1 MNLVRV
7 QLNLLCML
15 YRTESLQGNKQDK
28 EHKITSTC
36 NWRKAFRLSLVK
48 RRTYSLSRKSQESLR
63 DKIKILRLD
72 KFVKPVRDQL
82 NLLCVLYRIE
92 SLPGKKR
99 EQKLKIKSLG
109 SKKSITL
116 HSPWKLKTC

>member
-28 EHKITSTC
+28 KHKITITC
-36 NWRKAFRLSLVK
+36 NWRKAFRLSLVMQ
-48 RRTYSLSRKSQESLR
+48 RTYSLSRKSQDSLR

-82 NLLCVLYRIE
+82 NLLWVQLRIE
-92 SLPGKKR
+92 SLLGKKR
-99 EQKLKIKSLG
+99 DKEHKI
-109 SKKSITL
+109 TNNYN
-116 HSPWKLKTC
+116 